1 MTTVGQDNGGKQTNM
16 SAGIILG
23 GTGKMSGIQ
32 GVVKATGS
40 SDIKAGVN
48 ENQTT
53 IEYTIK

>member
-1 MTTVGQDNGGKQTNM
+1 M
-16 SAGIILG
+16 AAEIILS

-32 GVVKATGS
+32 GVVKS
-40 SDIKAGVN
+40 SGNADIKAGIN